1 MNTWLKKM
9 SIKNKLNIV
18 ILGTCSAVLILTVL
32 IVFATQ
38 WFLYKR
44 NAIEELSSLARIVGD
59 NSTAAL
65 MFADYQV
72 LGKSLESLG
81 QRSSLY
87 RSAFYSIDGTEI
99 VELSYSLKPH
109 DPRSLNIPSF
119 PRNYFKTNETMS
131 WVETHQL
138 NILHPIILDGEK
150 IAFLFLQ
157 AGMEELYNLLLEWT
171 GYLAL
176 AALAGITFAFVMA
189 GRLQRI
195 FTVPV
200 ISLTQAVRQISEEK
214 NYSLRVTSDTGD
226 ELGVLAAGFNQM
238 LEKIEKRDAHLEDQ
252 VRDRTLKLQKAM
264 EKAVTLAE
272 EAQAAN
278 RSKSMFLANMSHEIR
293 TPMNGVLGMA
303 ELLME
308 TPLTRNQKKLINTIK
323 VSGDSLLLI
332 INDILDFT
340 KIEAGKLTLES
351 TPCNLE
357 DLVRSTVDIITG
369 QAESK
374 QLKLIVDMGQLAY
387 PFVNADPLR
396 IRQVILNL
404 LSNALKFTNEGTIRV
419 RVETLE
425 EKDAVTTVRF
435 SVKDTGVGME
445 KDVRDRLF
453 KPFTQA
459 DESTTREFGGTGLGL
474 AISKQLVELMGGR
487 ISCESRSGIGSEFMF
502 QLEFEKVLEDNVV
515 PIEFSNDTSSITADP
530 DVYDRLS
537 KTNVLPEKAPLV
549 LVAED
554 NTINQEVSSGILKS
568 LGCRVDLAENGEM
581 ALAAVDAKSYNII
594 FMDCQMPV
602 MDGYDATRRIRAMDS
617 STRSG
622 GELPIIALT
631 AHALAGDRV
640 KCIEAGMDDHLAKPF
655 DKSKMAAIL
664 SRWLPELK
672 DSDMDQPPEGED
684 HTEADPDEEEGGI
697 CMAALDVIRDMQ
709 PPGADDILTKVIKIF
724 LRDSPERTQKISLAM
739 ADEDLESI
747 RDHAHYMKSS
757 SANLGAVYL
766 SSLYKELEENTRET
780 DSLDRLSQIITEIG
794 PALDQ
799 AMSQLKEYMVET

>member
-1 MNTWLKKM
+1 MNIWLKKT
-9 SIKNKLNIV
+9 SIKSKLNIV

-44 NAIEELSSLARIVGD
+44 NAMEELSSLARIVGD

-65 MFADYQV
+65 MFEDRQV
-72 LGKSLESLG
+72 LVKTLESLG

-99 VELSYSLKPH
+99 VALSYTLKPH
-109 DPRSLNIPSF
+109 DPRLLNIPSF
-119 PRNYFKTNETMS
+119 PKNYFKTNETMS

-157 AGMEELYNLLLEWT
+157 AGMEELYRLLVEWV

-176 AALAGITFAFVMA
+176 AAFAGMVFAGVMA

-200 ISLTQAVRQISEEK
+200 IRLTQAVRQISEEK
-214 NYSLRVTSDTGD
+214 DYSLRVARDTED
-226 ELGVLAAGFNQM
+226 ELGELAAGFNRM
-238 LEKIEKRDAHLEDQ
+238 LEKIEERDIHLEDQ
-252 VRDRTLKLQKAM
+252 VRDRTVKLQKAM
-264 EKAVTLAE
+264 ERAVTLADQ
-272 EAQAAN
+272 AQAAN

-293 TPMNGVLGMA
+293 TPMNGVLGMV
-303 ELLME
+303 ELLMD
-308 TPLTRNQKKLINTIK
+308 TPLTRDQKKLINTIK

-340 KIEAGKLTLES
+340 KIEAGKLALES

-357 DLVRSTVDIITG
+357 SLVRETVDIIAG

-374 QLKLIVDMGQLAY
+374 GLTLIVDIGQLGS

-396 IRQVILNL
+396 IRQVVLNL
-404 LSNALKFTNEGTIRV
+404 LSNALKFTNKGTIRV
-419 RVETLE
+419 RVQTLE
-425 EKDAVTTVRF
+425 EKNAFTKVRF
-435 SVKDTGVGME
+435 SVKDTGIGME
-445 KDVRDRLF
+445 KEVCDRLF

-502 QLEFEKVLEDNVV
+502 QLELEKVSQESVAPL
-515 PIEFSNDTSSITADP
+515 EFSSKTYSIMQNPA
-530 DVYDRLS
+530 VYDGRSEIEL
-537 KTNVLPEKAPLV
+537 LPEKAPLV
-549 LVAED
+549 LVVED
-554 NTINQEVSSGILKS
+554 NTINQEVSSGILKN

-581 ALAAVDAKSYNII
+581 AVAAVKNKSYDII

-602 MDGYDATRRIRAMDS
+602 MDGYDTTRRIRAMGS
-617 STRSG
+617 ISRSG
-622 GELPIIALT
+622 GELPVIALT

-640 KCIEAGMDDHLAKPF
+640 KCIKAGMDDHLAKPF
-655 DKSKMAAIL
+655 SKRQMAEIL
-664 SRWLPELK
+664 SRWLPEWQ
-672 DSDMDQPPEGED
+672 DTVIDQPAVEED
-684 HTEADPDEEEGGI
+684 HTDAEPNEETI
-697 CMAALDVIRDMQ
+697 CTAALDVIRGIQ

-724 LRDSPERTQKISLAM
+724 LRDAPERTQKISLAM
-739 ADEDLESI
+739 AAGDLESI

-757 SANLGAVYL
+757 SGNLGAVYL
-766 SSLYKELEENTRET
+766 SSLYKALEENTRKT
-780 DSLDRLSQIITEIG
+780 DNLERLSQIITEIG

-799 AMSQLKEYMVET
+799 AVSQLKEYMVET

>member
-1 MNTWLKKM
+1 MNIRLKKR
-9 SIKNKLNIV
+9 SIKSKLNIV
-18 ILGTCSAVLILTVL
+18 ILGTCSAVLFLTFL
-32 IVFATQ
+32 IVVATQ

-44 NAIEELSSLARIVGD
+44 NAMEELSSLARIVGD
-59 NSTAAL
+59 NSAAAL
-65 MFADYQV
+65 MFEDRQV

-81 QRSSLY
+81 QRSSLN
-87 RSAFYSIDGTEI
+87 RSAFYRIDGTVM
-99 VELSYSLKPH
+99 VELSYTLEPDNS
-109 DPRSLNIPSF
+109 RSLNIPSF
-119 PRNYFKTNETMS
+119 PKNYFKSNETMS
-131 WVETHQL
+131 WVKNHHL
-138 NILHPIILDGEK
+138 NILQPVILDGEK

-157 AGMEELYNLLLEWT
+157 AGMEELYRLLLEWA

-189 GRLQRI
+189 NRLQRI

-200 ISLTQAVRQISEEK
+200 IRLTQAVRQISEEK
-214 NYSLRVTSDTGD
+214 DYTLRVASDTED

-238 LEKIEKRDAHLEDQ
+238 LEKIEKRDAHLEEQ
-252 VRDRTLKLQKAM
+252 VRDRTLKLQKTM
-264 EKAVTLAE
+264 EKAMILAE

-303 ELLME
+303 ELLMD
-308 TPLTRNQKKLINTIK
+308 TPLTRDQKKLINTIK

-340 KIEAGKLTLES
+340 KIEAGKLDLES

-357 DLVRSTVDIITG
+357 NLVRSTVDIIAG

-374 QLKLIVDMGQLAY
+374 QLKLIVDMTQLVY

-404 LSNALKFTNEGTIRV
+404 LSNALKFTEEGTIRV
-419 RVETLE
+419 QLETIE
-425 EKDAVTTVRF
+425 ERDYFTKVRF
-435 SVKDTGVGME
+435 SVKDTGIGME
-445 KDVRDRLF
+445 KNVRDRLF

-474 AISKQLVELMGGR
+474 AICKQLVELMGGR

-502 QLEFEKVLEDNVV
+502 QLEFEKALEDNVSPV
-515 PIEFSNDTSSITADP
+515 EFSSETGSIKADP
-530 DVYDRLS
+530 DVYDRLP
-537 KTNVLPEKAPLV
+537 KAEILPEKAPLV
-549 LVAED
+549 LVVED

-568 LGCRVDLAENGEM
+568 LGCRVDLAENGKM
-581 ALAAVDAKSYNII
+581 ALAAVEDKSYDII

-602 MDGYDATRRIRAMDS
+602 MDGYDATRRIRAMGS
-617 STRSG
+617 RSRNG
-622 GELPIIALT
+622 GKLPIIALT

-655 DKSKMAAIL
+655 DKSKMVVVL
-664 SRWLPELK
+664 NRWLPGWK
-672 DSDMDQPPEGED
+672 DSARNQPPGGEG
-684 HTEADPDEEEGGI
+684 HTDAEPNEGGI
-697 CMAALDVIRDMQ
+697 SMAALDIIRGMQ
-709 PPGADDILTKVIKIF
+709 PPGGDDILTKVINIF
-724 LRDSPERTQKISLAM
+724 LRDAPERTQKISLAM
-739 ADEDLESI
+739 AAGDMESI

-757 SANLGAVYL
+757 SGNIGAVYL
-766 SSLYKELEENTRET
+766 SSLYKKLEENSRKT
-780 DSLDRLSQIITEIG
+780 DSLDRVSQIITEIG

-799 AMSQLKEYMVET
+799 AISQLKEYMVET

>member
-1 MNTWLKKM
+1 MNNWLKKM

-18 ILGTCSAVLILTVL
+18 ILGTCSAVLLLTVL

-44 NAIEELSSLARIVGD
+44 NAMEELSSLARIVGD
-59 NSTAAL
+59 NSAAAL
-65 MFADYQV
+65 MFEDRQV

-87 RSAFYSIDGTEI
+87 GSAFYSIDGTVI
-99 VELSYSLKPH
+99 VAMSYTLEPDDSG
-109 DPRSLNIPSF
+109 SLNIPSF
-119 PRNYFKTNETMS
+119 PEHSFTTNETMG
-131 WVETHQL
+131 WFENHYL
-138 NILHPIILDGEK
+138 NILQPVILDGEK

-157 AGMEELYNLLLEWT
+157 ASMKELYRLLLEWT

-176 AALAGITFAFVMA
+176 ASLAGMFFASVMA
-189 GRLQRI
+189 NRLQRI

-200 ISLTQAVRQISEEK
+200 IRLTQAVRQISEEK
-214 NYSLRVTSDTGD
+214 DYSLRVASDTED

-238 LEKIEKRDAHLEDQ
+238 LEKVEERDDHLEDQ
-252 VRDRTLKLQKAM
+252 VRDRTLKLQRSM
-264 EKAVTLAE
+264 EKAVVLADQ
-272 EAQAAN
+272 AQAAN

-303 ELLME
+303 ELLMD
-308 TPLTRNQKKLINTIK
+308 TPLTRNQKKLLNTIK

-340 KIEAGKLTLES
+340 KIEAGKLALES

-357 DLVRSTVDIITG
+357 SLVRDTVEIIAG
-369 QAESK
+369 HAESK
-374 QLKLIVDMGQLAY
+374 QLKLIVDFAQLAY

-396 IRQVILNL
+396 IRQIILNL
-404 LSNALKFTNEGTIRV
+404 LSNALKFTNEGSIRI
-419 RVETLE
+419 RLETLE
-425 EKDAVTTVRF
+425 EKDSFTKVRF
-435 SVKDTGVGME
+435 SVKDTGIGM
-445 KDVRDRLF
+445 KQNVRDRLF

-487 ISCESRSGIGSEFMF
+487 ISCKSRSGTGSEFMF
-502 QLEFEKVLEDNVV
+502 QLRLEKVSQARVAPV
-515 PIEFSNDTSSITADP
+515 EFSNETNSTMAAP
-530 DVYDRLS
+530 DVYDRRSQAKLI
-537 KTNVLPEKAPLV
+537 PEQSPLA
-549 LVAED
+549 LVVED

-568 LGCRVDLAENGEM
+568 LGCRVDLAGNGET
-581 ALAAVDAKSYNII
+581 AVAAVENKSYDII

-617 STRSG
+617 SSRSG
-622 GELPIIALT
+622 GELPVIALT

-655 DKSKMAAIL
+655 SKFQMVTIL
-664 SRWLPELK
+664 NRWLPEWK
-672 DSDMDQPPEGED
+672 GGAIVQSPGEED
-684 HTEADPDEEEGGI
+684 HTEAEPNEEGI
-697 CMAALDVIRDMQ
+697 CTATLDVIRGMQ

-724 LRDSPERTQKISLAM
+724 LRDAPERTQKISLAM
-739 ADEDLESI
+739 AAGDLESI

-757 SANLGAVYL
+757 SGNLGAVYL
-766 SSLYKELEENTRET
+766 SSLYKKLEENIRQT
-780 DSLDRLSQIITEIG
+780 DSLDRLPQIITEIG

>member
-1 MNTWLKKM
+1 MNIWLKKT
-9 SIKNKLNIV
+9 SIKSKLNIV

-44 NAIEELSSLARIVGD
+44 NAMEELSSLARIVGD

-65 MFADYQV
+65 MFEDRQV
-72 LGKSLESLG
+72 LVKTLESLG

-99 VELSYSLKPH
+99 VALSYTLKPH
-109 DPRSLNIPSF
+109 DPRLLNILSF
-119 PRNYFKTNETMS
+119 PKNYFKTNETMS

-157 AGMEELYNLLLEWT
+157 AGMEELYRLLVEWV

-176 AALAGITFAFVMA
+176 AAFAGMVFAGVMA

-200 ISLTQAVRQISEEK
+200 IRLTQAVRQISEEK
-214 NYSLRVTSDTGD
+214 DYSLRVARDTED
-226 ELGVLAAGFNQM
+226 ELGELAAGFNRM
-238 LEKIEKRDAHLEDQ
+238 LEKIEERDIHLEDQ
-252 VRDRTLKLQKAM
+252 VRDRTVKLQKAM
-264 EKAVTLAE
+264 ERAVTLADQ
-272 EAQAAN
+272 AQAAN

-293 TPMNGVLGMA
+293 TPMNGVLGMV
-303 ELLME
+303 ELLMD
-308 TPLTRNQKKLINTIK
+308 TPLTRDQKKLINTIK

-340 KIEAGKLTLES
+340 KIEAGKLALES

-357 DLVRSTVDIITG
+357 SLVRETVDIIAG

-374 QLKLIVDMGQLAY
+374 GLTLIVDIGQLGS

-396 IRQVILNL
+396 IRQVLLNL
-404 LSNALKFTNEGTIRV
+404 LSNALKFTNKGTIRV
-419 RVETLE
+419 RVQTLE
-425 EKDAVTTVRF
+425 EKNAFTKVRF
-435 SVKDTGVGME
+435 SVKDTGIGME
-445 KDVRDRLF
+445 KEVCDRLF

-502 QLEFEKVLEDNVV
+502 QLELEKVSQESVAPL
-515 PIEFSNDTSSITADP
+515 EFSSKTYSIMQNPA
-530 DVYDRLS
+530 VYDRRSEIEL
-537 KTNVLPEKAPLV
+537 LPEKAPLV
-549 LVAED
+549 LVVED
-554 NTINQEVSSGILKS
+554 NTINQEVSSGILKN

-581 ALAAVDAKSYNII
+581 AVAAVKNKSYDII

-602 MDGYDATRRIRAMDS
+602 MDGYDTTRRIRAMGS
-617 STRSG
+617 ISRSG
-622 GELPIIALT
+622 GELPVIALT

-640 KCIEAGMDDHLAKPF
+640 KCIKAGMDDHLAKPF
-655 DKSKMAAIL
+655 SKFQMAEIL
-664 SRWLPELK
+664 SRWLPEWQ
-672 DSDMDQPPEGED
+672 DTVIDQPAVEED
-684 HTEADPDEEEGGI
+684 HTDAEPNEETI
-697 CMAALDVIRDMQ
+697 CTAALDVIRGIQ

-724 LRDSPERTQKISLAM
+724 LRDAPERTQKISLAM
-739 ADEDLESI
+739 AAGDLESI

-757 SANLGAVYL
+757 SGNLGAVYL
-766 SSLYKELEENTRET
+766 SSLYKALEENTRKT
-780 DSLDRLSQIITEIG
+780 DNLERLSQIITEIG

-799 AMSQLKEYMVET
+799 AVSQLKEYMVET

>member
-1 MNTWLKKM
+1 MNIWLKKT
-9 SIKNKLNIV
+9 SIKSKLNIV

-44 NAIEELSSLARIVGD
+44 NAMEELSSLARIVGD

-65 MFADYQV
+65 MFEDRQV
-72 LGKSLESLG
+72 LVKSLESLG

-99 VELSYSLKPH
+99 VALSYTLKPH
-109 DPRSLNIPSF
+109 DPRLLNIPSF
-119 PRNYFKTNETMS
+119 PKNYFKTNETMS

-157 AGMEELYNLLLEWT
+157 AGMEELYRLLVEWV

-176 AALAGITFAFVMA
+176 AAFAGMVFAGVMA

-200 ISLTQAVRQISEEK
+200 IRLTQAVRQISEEK
-214 NYSLRVTSDTGD
+214 DYSLRVARDTED
-226 ELGVLAAGFNQM
+226 ELGELAAGFNRM
-238 LEKIEKRDAHLEDQ
+238 LEKIEERDIHLEDQ
-252 VRDRTLKLQKAM
+252 VRDRTVKLQKAM
-264 EKAVTLAE
+264 ERAVTLADQ
-272 EAQAAN
+272 AQAAN

-293 TPMNGVLGMA
+293 TPMNGVLGMV
-303 ELLME
+303 ELLMD
-308 TPLTRNQKKLINTIK
+308 TPLTRDQKKLINTIK

-340 KIEAGKLTLES
+340 KIEAGKLALES

-357 DLVRSTVDIITG
+357 SLVRETVDIIAG

-374 QLKLIVDMGQLAY
+374 GLTLIVDIGQLGS

-396 IRQVILNL
+396 IRQVLLNL
-404 LSNALKFTNEGTIRV
+404 LSNALKFTNKGTIRV
-419 RVETLE
+419 RVQTLE
-425 EKDAVTTVRF
+425 EKNAFTKVRF
-435 SVKDTGVGME
+435 SVKDTGIGME
-445 KDVRDRLF
+445 KEVCDRLF

-502 QLEFEKVLEDNVV
+502 QLELEKVSQESVAPL
-515 PIEFSNDTSSITADP
+515 EFSRKTYSIMQNPA
-530 DVYDRLS
+530 VYDGRSEIEL
-537 KTNVLPEKAPLV
+537 LPEKAPLV
-549 LVAED
+549 LVVED
-554 NTINQEVSSGILKS
+554 NTINQEVSSGILKN

-581 ALAAVDAKSYNII
+581 AVAAVKNKSYDII

-602 MDGYDATRRIRAMDS
+602 MDGYDTTRRIRAMGS
-617 STRSG
+617 ISRSG
-622 GELPIIALT
+622 GELPVIALT

-640 KCIEAGMDDHLAKPF
+640 KCIKAGMDDHLAKPF
-655 DKSKMAAIL
+655 SKRQMAEIL
-664 SRWLPELK
+664 SRWLPEWQ
-672 DSDMDQPPEGED
+672 DTVIDQPAVEED
-684 HTEADPDEEEGGI
+684 HTDAEPNEETI
-697 CMAALDVIRDMQ
+697 CTAALDVIRGIQ

-724 LRDSPERTQKISLAM
+724 LRDAPERTQKISLAM
-739 ADEDLESI
+739 AAGDLESI

-757 SANLGAVYL
+757 SGNLGAVYL
-766 SSLYKELEENTRET
+766 SSLYKALEENTRKT
-780 DSLDRLSQIITEIG
+780 DNLERLSQIITEIG

-799 AMSQLKEYMVET
+799 AMSQLKEYMVGT

>member
-1 MNTWLKKM
+1 MNIWLKKT
-9 SIKNKLNIV
+9 SIKSKLNIV

-44 NAIEELSSLARIVGD
+44 NAMEELSSLARIVGD

-65 MFADYQV
+65 MFEDRQV
-72 LGKSLESLG
+72 LVKTLESLG

-87 RSAFYSIDGTEI
+87 RSAFYSIDATEI
-99 VELSYSLKPH
+99 VALSYTLKPH
-109 DPRSLNIPSF
+109 DSRLLNIPSF
-119 PRNYFKTNETMS
+119 PKNYFKTNETMS
-131 WVETHQL
+131 WVETHKL

-157 AGMEELYNLLLEWT
+157 AGMEELYRLLVEWV

-176 AALAGITFAFVMA
+176 AAFAGMVFAGVMA

-200 ISLTQAVRQISEEK
+200 IRLTQAVRQISEEK
-214 NYSLRVTSDTGD
+214 DYSLRVARDTED
-226 ELGVLAAGFNQM
+226 ELGELAAGFNRM
-238 LEKIEKRDAHLEDQ
+238 LEKIEERDIHLEDQ
-252 VRDRTLKLQKAM
+252 VRDRTVKLQKAM
-264 EKAVTLAE
+264 ERAVTLADQ
-272 EAQAAN
+272 AQAAN

-293 TPMNGVLGMA
+293 TPMNGVLGMV
-303 ELLME
+303 ELLMD
-308 TPLTRNQKKLINTIK
+308 TSLTRDQKKLINTIK

-340 KIEAGKLTLES
+340 KIEAGKLALES

-357 DLVRSTVDIITG
+357 SLVRETVDIIAG

-374 QLKLIVDMGQLAY
+374 GLTLIVDIGQLGS

-396 IRQVILNL
+396 IRQVVLNL
-404 LSNALKFTNEGTIRV
+404 LSNALKFTNKGTIRV
-419 RVETLE
+419 RVQTLE
-425 EKDAVTTVRF
+425 EKNAFTKVRF
-435 SVKDTGVGME
+435 SVKDTGIGME
-445 KDVRDRLF
+445 KEVCDRLF

-502 QLEFEKVLEDNVV
+502 QLELEKVLEDSVA
-515 PIEFSNDTSSITADP
+515 PLEFSRKTYSIMQNPA
-530 DVYDRLS
+530 VYDRRSEIEL
-537 KTNVLPEKAPLV
+537 LPEKAPLV
-549 LVAED
+549 LVVED
-554 NTINQEVSSGILKS
+554 NTINQEVSSGILKN

-581 ALAAVDAKSYNII
+581 AVAAVKNKSYDII

-602 MDGYDATRRIRAMDS
+602 MDGYDTTRRIRAMGS
-617 STRSG
+617 ISRSG
-622 GELPIIALT
+622 GELPVIALT

-640 KCIEAGMDDHLAKPF
+640 KCIKAGMDDHLAKPF
-655 DKSKMAAIL
+655 SKRQMAEIL
-664 SRWLPELK
+664 SRWLPEWQ
-672 DSDMDQPPEGED
+672 DTVIDQPAVEED
-684 HTEADPDEEEGGI
+684 HTDAEPNEETI
-697 CMAALDVIRDMQ
+697 CTAALDVIRGIQ

-724 LRDSPERTQKISLAM
+724 LRDAPERTQKISLAM
-739 ADEDLESI
+739 AAGDLESI

-757 SANLGAVYL
+757 SGNLGAVYL
-766 SSLYKELEENTRET
+766 SSLYKALEENTRKT
-780 DSLDRLSQIITEIG
+780 DNLERLSQIITEIG

-799 AMSQLKEYMVET
+799 AVSQLKEYMVET

>member
-1 MNTWLKKM
+1 MNIWLKKT
-9 SIKNKLNIV
+9 SIKSKLNIV

-44 NAIEELSSLARIVGD
+44 NAMEELSSLARIVGD

-65 MFADYQV
+65 MFEDRQV
-72 LGKSLESLG
+72 LVKSLESLG

-99 VELSYSLKPH
+99 VALSYTLKPH
-109 DPRSLNIPSF
+109 DPRLLNIPSF
-119 PRNYFKTNETMS
+119 PKNYFKTNETMS

-157 AGMEELYNLLLEWT
+157 AGMEELYRLLVEWV

-176 AALAGITFAFVMA
+176 AAFAGMVFAGVMA

-200 ISLTQAVRQISEEK
+200 IRLTQAVRQISEEK
-214 NYSLRVTSDTGD
+214 DYSLRVARDTED
-226 ELGVLAAGFNQM
+226 ELGELAAGFNRM
-238 LEKIEKRDAHLEDQ
+238 LEKIEERDIHLEDQ
-252 VRDRTLKLQKAM
+252 VRDRTVKLQKAM
-264 EKAVTLAE
+264 ERAVTLADQ
-272 EAQAAN
+272 AQAAN

-293 TPMNGVLGMA
+293 TPMNGVLGMV
-303 ELLME
+303 ELLMD
-308 TPLTRNQKKLINTIK
+308 TPLTRDQKKLINTIK

-340 KIEAGKLTLES
+340 KIEAGKLALES

-357 DLVRSTVDIITG
+357 SLVRETVDIIAG

-374 QLKLIVDMGQLAY
+374 GLTLIVDIGQLGS

-396 IRQVILNL
+396 IRQVLLNL
-404 LSNALKFTNEGTIRV
+404 LSNALKFTNKGTIRV
-419 RVETLE
+419 RVQTLE
-425 EKDAVTTVRF
+425 EKNAFTKVRF
-435 SVKDTGVGME
+435 SVKDTGIGME
-445 KDVRDRLF
+445 KEVCDRLF

-502 QLEFEKVLEDNVV
+502 QLELEKVSQESVAPL
-515 PIEFSNDTSSITADP
+515 EFSSKTYSIMQNPA
-530 DVYDRLS
+530 VYDRRSEIEL
-537 KTNVLPEKAPLV
+537 LPEKAPLV
-549 LVAED
+549 LVVED
-554 NTINQEVSSGILKS
+554 NTINQEVSSGILKN

-581 ALAAVDAKSYNII
+581 AVAAVKNKSYDII

-602 MDGYDATRRIRAMDS
+602 MDGYDTTRRIRAMGS
-617 STRSG
+617 ISRSG
-622 GELPIIALT
+622 GELPVIALT

-640 KCIEAGMDDHLAKPF
+640 KCIKAGMDDHLAKPF
-655 DKSKMAAIL
+655 SKRQMAEIL
-664 SRWLPELK
+664 SRWLPEWQ
-672 DSDMDQPPEGED
+672 DTVIDQPAVEED
-684 HTEADPDEEEGGI
+684 HTDAEPNEETI
-697 CMAALDVIRDMQ
+697 CTAALDVIRGIQ

-724 LRDSPERTQKISLAM
+724 LRDAPERTQKISLAM
-739 ADEDLESI
+739 AAGDLESI

-757 SANLGAVYL
+757 SGNLGAVYL
-766 SSLYKELEENTRET
+766 SSLYKALEENTRKT
-780 DSLDRLSQIITEIG
+780 DNLERLSQIITEIG

-799 AMSQLKEYMVET
+799 AMSQLKEYMVGT

>member
-1 MNTWLKKM
+1 MNIWLKKT
-9 SIKNKLNIV
+9 SIKSKLNIV

-44 NAIEELSSLARIVGD
+44 NAMEELSSLARIVGD
-59 NSTAAL
+59 NSAAAL
-65 MFADYQV
+65 MFEDRQV
-72 LGKSLESLG
+72 LVKSLESLG

-99 VELSYSLKPH
+99 VELSYTLKPH
-109 DPRSLNIPSF
+109 DPRLLNIPSF
-119 PRNYFKTNETMS
+119 PKNYFKTNETMS

-157 AGMEELYNLLLEWT
+157 AGMEELYRLLVEWV

-176 AALAGITFAFVMA
+176 AAFAGMVFAGVMA

-200 ISLTQAVRQISEEK
+200 IRLTQAVRQISEEK
-214 NYSLRVTSDTGD
+214 DYSLRVARDTED
-226 ELGVLAAGFNQM
+226 ELGELAAGFNRM
-238 LEKIEKRDAHLEDQ
+238 LEKIEERDIHLEDQ
-252 VRDRTLKLQKAM
+252 VRDRTVKLQKAM
-264 EKAVTLAE
+264 ERAVTLADQ
-272 EAQAAN
+272 AQAAN

-293 TPMNGVLGMA
+293 TPMNGVLGMV
-303 ELLME
+303 ELLMD
-308 TPLTRNQKKLINTIK
+308 TPLTRDQKKLINTIK

-357 DLVRSTVDIITG
+357 SLVRETVDIIAG

-374 QLKLIVDMGQLAY
+374 GLKLIVDIGQLAS

-396 IRQVILNL
+396 IRQVLLNL
-404 LSNALKFTNEGTIRV
+404 LSNALKFTNKGTIRV
-419 RVETLE
+419 RVQTLE
-425 EKDAVTTVRF
+425 EKNAFTKVGF
-435 SVKDTGVGME
+435 AVKDTGIGME
-445 KDVRDRLF
+445 KDVCDRLF

-502 QLEFEKVLEDNVV
+502 QLELEKVSQESVAPV
-515 PIEFSNDTSSITADP
+515 KFSSETDSIMPNPA
-530 DVYDRLS
+530 VYDRRS
-537 KTNVLPEKAPLV
+537 EIEVLAEKAPLV
-549 LVAED
+549 LVVED
-554 NTINQEVSSGILKS
+554 NTINQEVSSGILKN

-581 ALAAVDAKSYNII
+581 AVAAVKNKSYDII

-602 MDGYDATRRIRAMDS
+602 MDGYDTTRRIRAMGS
-617 STRSG
+617 ISRSG
-622 GELPIIALT
+622 GELPVVALT

-640 KCIEAGMDDHLAKPF
+640 KCIKAGMDDHLAKPF
-655 DKSKMAAIL
+655 SKFQMATVL
-664 SRWLPELK
+664 SRWLPEWQ
-672 DSDMDQPPEGED
+672 DSVIDQPAVQED
-684 HTEADPDEEEGGI
+684 HTDAEPNEDGI
-697 CMAALDVIRDMQ
+697 CTAALDLIRGMQ

-724 LRDSPERTQKISLAM
+724 LRDAAERTQKISLAM
-739 ADEDLESI
+739 ADGDMKSI

-757 SANLGAVYL
+757 SGNLGAVHL
-766 SSLYKELEENTRET
+766 SSLYKKLEENTRKTYNLE
-780 DSLDRLSQIITEIG
+780 RLSQIITEIG

-799 AMSQLKEYMVET
+799 AVSQLKEYMVET

>member
-18 ILGTCSAVLILTVL
+18 ILGTCSAVLFLTVL

-59 NSTAAL
+59 NSAAAL
-65 MFADYQV
+65 MFEDRQV

-87 RSAFYSIDGTEI
+87 RSVFYGIDGMVI
-99 VELSYSLKPH
+99 VELSYTFEP
-109 DPRSLNIPSF
+109 DAYRSLNIPPF
-119 PRNYFKTNETMS
+119 PKNYFNTNETIS
-131 WVETHQL
+131 WVETHHL
-138 NILHPIILDGEK
+138 NILQPVIVDGEK

-157 AGMEELYNLLLEWT
+157 AGMEELYRLLLEWT

-189 GRLQRI
+189 SRLQRI
-195 FTVPV
+195 FTLPV
-200 ISLTQAVRQISEEK
+200 IRLTQAVRQISEEK
-214 NYSLRVTSDTGD
+214 DYTLRVSLDTED

-238 LEKIEKRDAHLEDQ
+238 LEKIEERDAHLEEQ

-264 EKAVTLAE
+264 EKAVILAE

-303 ELLME
+303 ELLMD
-308 TPLTRNQKKLINTIK
+308 TPLTRDQKKLINTIK

-340 KIEAGKLTLES
+340 KIEAGKLALES

-357 DLVRSTVDIITG
+357 SLVKSTVDIIAG

-374 QLKLIVDMGQLAY
+374 QLKLIVDMGQLSY

-396 IRQVILNL
+396 IHQVILNL
-404 LSNALKFTNEGTIRV
+404 LSNALKFTNEGIIQV
-419 RVETLE
+419 RLETLE
-425 EKDAVTTVRF
+425 EKDAATKVRF
-435 SVKDTGVGME
+435 SVKDTGIGME
-445 KDVRDRLF
+445 KDVCDRLF

-474 AISKQLVELMGGR
+474 AICKQLVELMGGR

-502 QLEFEKVLEDNVV
+502 QLEFKKVLKDNVTPV
-515 PIEFSNDTSSITADP
+515 EFSSEAALIKADP
-530 DVYDRLS
+530 DIYDRRF
-537 KTNVLPEKAPLV
+537 KAEVFPEKAPLV
-549 LVAED
+549 LVVED

-568 LGCRVDLAENGEM
+568 LDCRVDLAENGKM
-581 ALAAVDAKSYNII
+581 ALTAVADKSYDII
-594 FMDCQMPV
+594 FMDCQMPI
-602 MDGYDATRRIRAMDS
+602 MDGYDATRRIRAMGS
-617 STRSG
+617 RSRSG

-640 KCIEAGMDDHLAKPF
+640 KCIKAGMDDHLAKPF
-655 DKSKMAAIL
+655 DKSKMVAIL
-664 SRWLPELK
+664 SRWLPGWK
-672 DSDMDQPPEGED
+672 DGAMDKPPQGED
-684 HTEADPDEEEGGI
+684 EAEPNEGVI
-697 CMAALDVIRDMQ
+697 CMATLDVIRDMQ
-709 PPGADDILTKVIKIF
+709 PPGGDDILTKIIKIF
-724 LRDSPERTQKISLAM
+724 LRDAPERTQKISLAM
-739 ADEDLESI
+739 AAGDTESI
-747 RDHAHYMKSS
+747 REHAHYMKSS
-757 SANLGAVYL
+757 SGNLGAVYL
-766 SSLYKELEENTRET
+766 SSLYKELEENIRKT
-780 DSLDRLSQIITEIG
+780 DSLERLSQIITEIT

-799 AMSQLKEYMVET
+799 AMSQLKEYMVEA

>member
-1 MNTWLKKM
+1 MNIWLKKT
-9 SIKNKLNIV
+9 SIKSKLNIV

-44 NAIEELSSLARIVGD
+44 NAMEELSSLARIVGD

-65 MFADYQV
+65 MFEDRQV
-72 LGKSLESLG
+72 LVKTLESLG

-99 VELSYSLKPH
+99 VALSYTLKPH
-109 DPRSLNIPSF
+109 DPRLLNIPSF
-119 PRNYFKTNETMS
+119 PKNYFKTNETMS

-157 AGMEELYNLLLEWT
+157 AGMEELYRLLVEWV

-176 AALAGITFAFVMA
+176 AAFAGMVFAGVMA

-200 ISLTQAVRQISEEK
+200 IRLTQAVRQISEEK
-214 NYSLRVTSDTGD
+214 DYSLRVARDTED
-226 ELGVLAAGFNQM
+226 ELGELAAGFNRM
-238 LEKIEKRDAHLEDQ
+238 LEKIEERDIHLEDQ
-252 VRDRTLKLQKAM
+252 VRDRTVKLQKAM
-264 EKAVTLAE
+264 ERAVTLADQ
-272 EAQAAN
+272 AQAAN

-293 TPMNGVLGMA
+293 TPMNGVLGMV
-303 ELLME
+303 ELLMD
-308 TPLTRNQKKLINTIK
+308 TPLTRDQKKLINTIK

-340 KIEAGKLTLES
+340 KIEAGKLALES

-357 DLVRSTVDIITG
+357 SLVRETVDIIAG

-374 QLKLIVDMGQLAY
+374 GLTLIVDIGQLGS

-396 IRQVILNL
+396 IRQVVLNL
-404 LSNALKFTNEGTIRV
+404 LSNALKFTNKGTIRV
-419 RVETLE
+419 RVQTLE
-425 EKDAVTTVRF
+425 EKNAFTKVRF
-435 SVKDTGVGME
+435 SVKDTGIGME
-445 KDVRDRLF
+445 KEVCDRLF

-502 QLEFEKVLEDNVV
+502 QLELEKVSQESVAPL
-515 PIEFSNDTSSITADP
+515 EFSSKTYSIMQNPA
-530 DVYDRLS
+530 VYDRRSEIEL
-537 KTNVLPEKAPLV
+537 LPEKAPLV
-549 LVAED
+549 LVVED
-554 NTINQEVSSGILKS
+554 NTINQEVSSGILKN

-581 ALAAVDAKSYNII
+581 AVAAVKNKSYDII

-602 MDGYDATRRIRAMDS
+602 MDGYDTTRRIRAMGS
-617 STRSG
+617 ISRSG
-622 GELPIIALT
+622 GELPVIALT

-640 KCIEAGMDDHLAKPF
+640 KCIKAGMDDHLAKPF
-655 DKSKMAAIL
+655 SKFQMAEIL
-664 SRWLPELK
+664 SRWLPEWQ
-672 DSDMDQPPEGED
+672 DTVIDQPAVEED
-684 HTEADPDEEEGGI
+684 HTDAEPNEETI
-697 CMAALDVIRDMQ
+697 CTAALDVIRGIQ

-724 LRDSPERTQKISLAM
+724 LRDAPERTQKISLAM
-739 ADEDLESI
+739 AAGDLESI

-757 SANLGAVYL
+757 SGNLGAVYL
-766 SSLYKELEENTRET
+766 SSLYKALEENTRKT
-780 DSLDRLSQIITEIG
+780 DNLERLSQIITEIG

-799 AMSQLKEYMVET
+799 AVSQLKEYMVET

>member
-1 MNTWLKKM
+1 MNIWLKKT
-9 SIKNKLNIV
+9 SIKSKLNIV

-44 NAIEELSSLARIVGD
+44 NAMEELSSLARIVGD

-65 MFADYQV
+65 MFEDRQV
-72 LGKSLESLG
+72 LVKTLESLG

-99 VELSYSLKPH
+99 VKLSYTLKPH
-109 DPRSLNIPSF
+109 DPRLLNIPSF
-119 PRNYFKTNETMS
+119 PKNYFKTNETMS

-157 AGMEELYNLLLEWT
+157 AGMEELYRLLVEWV

-176 AALAGITFAFVMA
+176 AAFAGMVFAGVMA

-200 ISLTQAVRQISEEK
+200 IRLTQAVRQISEEK
-214 NYSLRVTSDTGD
+214 DYSLRVARDTED
-226 ELGVLAAGFNQM
+226 ELGELAAGFNRM
-238 LEKIEKRDAHLEDQ
+238 LEKIEERDIHLEDQ
-252 VRDRTLKLQKAM
+252 VRDRTVKLQKAM
-264 EKAVTLAE
+264 ERAVTLADQ
-272 EAQAAN
+272 AQAAN

-293 TPMNGVLGMA
+293 TPMNGVLGMV
-303 ELLME
+303 ELLMD
-308 TPLTRNQKKLINTIK
+308 TPLTRDQKKLINTIK

-340 KIEAGKLTLES
+340 KIEAGKLALES

-357 DLVRSTVDIITG
+357 SLVRETVDIIAG

-374 QLKLIVDMGQLAY
+374 GLTLIVDIGQLGS

-396 IRQVILNL
+396 IRQVLLNL
-404 LSNALKFTNEGTIRV
+404 LSNALKFTNKGTIRV
-419 RVETLE
+419 RVQTLE
-425 EKDAVTTVRF
+425 EKNAFTKVRF
-435 SVKDTGVGME
+435 SVKDTGIGME
-445 KDVRDRLF
+445 KDVCDRLF

-502 QLEFEKVLEDNVV
+502 QLELEKVSQESVAPL
-515 PIEFSNDTSSITADP
+515 EFSSKTYSIMQNPA
-530 DVYDRLS
+530 VYDRRSEIEL
-537 KTNVLPEKAPLV
+537 LPEKTPLV
-549 LVAED
+549 LVVED
-554 NTINQEVSSGILKS
+554 NTINQEVSSGILKN

-581 ALAAVDAKSYNII
+581 AVAAVKNKSYDII

-602 MDGYDATRRIRAMDS
+602 MDGYDTTRRIRAMGS
-617 STRSG
+617 ISRSG
-622 GELPIIALT
+622 GELPVIALT

-640 KCIEAGMDDHLAKPF
+640 KCIKAGMDDHLAKPF
-655 DKSKMAAIL
+655 SKFQMAEIL
-664 SRWLPELK
+664 SRWLPEWQ
-672 DSDMDQPPEGED
+672 DSVIDQPPGEED
-684 HTEADPDEEEGGI
+684 HTDAEPNEETI
-697 CMAALDVIRDMQ
+697 CTAALDVIRGIQ

-724 LRDSPERTQKISLAM
+724 LRDAPERTQKISLAM
-739 ADEDLESI
+739 AAGDLESI

-757 SANLGAVYL
+757 SGNLGAVYL
-766 SSLYKELEENTRET
+766 SSLYKALEENTRKT
-780 DSLDRLSQIITEIG
+780 DNLERLSQIITEIG

-799 AMSQLKEYMVET
+799 AMSQLKEYMVGT

>member
-1 MNTWLKKM
+1 MNIWLKKT
-9 SIKNKLNIV
+9 SIKSKLNIV

-44 NAIEELSSLARIVGD
+44 NAMEELSSLARIVGD

-65 MFADYQV
+65 MFEDRQV
-72 LGKSLESLG
+72 LVKTLESLG

-99 VELSYSLKPH
+99 VALSYTLKPH
-109 DPRSLNIPSF
+109 DPRLLNIPSF
-119 PRNYFKTNETMS
+119 PKNYFKTNETMS

-157 AGMEELYNLLLEWT
+157 AGMEELYRLLVEWV

-176 AALAGITFAFVMA
+176 AAFAGMVFAGVMA

-200 ISLTQAVRQISEEK
+200 IRLTQAVRQISEEK
-214 NYSLRVTSDTGD
+214 DYSLRVARDTED
-226 ELGVLAAGFNQM
+226 ELGELAAGFNRM
-238 LEKIEKRDAHLEDQ
+238 LEKIEERDIHLEDQ
-252 VRDRTLKLQKAM
+252 VRDRTVKLQKAM
-264 EKAVTLAE
+264 ERAVTLADQ
-272 EAQAAN
+272 AQAAN

-293 TPMNGVLGMA
+293 TPMNGVLGMV
-303 ELLME
+303 ELLMD
-308 TPLTRNQKKLINTIK
+308 TPLTRDQKKLINTIK

-340 KIEAGKLTLES
+340 KIEAGKLALES

-357 DLVRSTVDIITG
+357 SLVRETVDIIAG

-374 QLKLIVDMGQLAY
+374 GLTLIVDIGQLGS

-396 IRQVILNL
+396 IRQVLLNL
-404 LSNALKFTNEGTIRV
+404 LSNALKFTNKGTIRV
-419 RVETLE
+419 RVQTLE
-425 EKDAVTTVRF
+425 EKNAFTKVRF
-435 SVKDTGVGME
+435 SVKDTGIGME
-445 KDVRDRLF
+445 KEVCDRLF

-502 QLEFEKVLEDNVV
+502 QLELEKVSQESVAPL
-515 PIEFSNDTSSITADP
+515 EFSSKTYSIMQNPA
-530 DVYDRLS
+530 VYDRRSEIEL
-537 KTNVLPEKAPLV
+537 LPEKTPLV
-549 LVAED
+549 LVVED
-554 NTINQEVSSGILKS
+554 NTINQEVSSGILKN

-581 ALAAVDAKSYNII
+581 AVAAVKNKSYDII

-602 MDGYDATRRIRAMDS
+602 MDGYDTTRRIRAMGS
-617 STRSG
+617 ISRSG
-622 GELPIIALT
+622 GELPVIALT

-640 KCIEAGMDDHLAKPF
+640 KCIKAGMDDHLAKPF
-655 DKSKMAAIL
+655 SKFQMAEIL
-664 SRWLPELK
+664 SRWLPEWQ
-672 DSDMDQPPEGED
+672 DTVIDQPAVEED
-684 HTEADPDEEEGGI
+684 HTDAEPNEETI
-697 CMAALDVIRDMQ
+697 CTAALDVIRGIQ

-724 LRDSPERTQKISLAM
+724 LRDAPERTQKISLAM
-739 ADEDLESI
+739 AAGDLESI

-757 SANLGAVYL
+757 SGNLGAVYL
-766 SSLYKELEENTRET
+766 SSLYKALEENTRKT
-780 DSLDRLSQIITEIG
+780 DNLERLSQIITEIG

-799 AMSQLKEYMVET
+799 AVSQLKEYMVET

>member
-1 MNTWLKKM
+1 MNIWLKKT
-9 SIKNKLNIV
+9 SIKSKLNIV
-18 ILGTCSAVLILTVL
+18 ILGACSAVLFLTVL

-44 NAIEELSSLARIVGD
+44 NAMEELSSLAHIVGD
-59 NSTAAL
+59 NSAAAL
-65 MFADYQV
+65 MFEDRQV

-87 RSAFYSIDGTEI
+87 QSAFYRIDGTMI
-99 VELSYSLKPH
+99 VELSYTLKPH

-119 PRNYFKTNETMS
+119 PKNHFKTNETMS

-157 AGMEELYNLLLEWT
+157 AGMEELYRLLVEWV

-176 AALAGITFAFVMA
+176 AAFAGMVFAGVMA

-200 ISLTQAVRQISEEK
+200 IRLTQAVRQISEEK
-214 NYSLRVTSDTGD
+214 DYSLRVARDTED
-226 ELGVLAAGFNQM
+226 ELGELAAGFNRM
-238 LEKIEKRDAHLEDQ
+238 LEKIEERDIHLEDQ
-252 VRDRTLKLQKAM
+252 VRDRTVKLQKAM
-264 EKAVTLAE
+264 ERAVTLAHQ
-272 EAQAAN
+272 AQAAN

-293 TPMNGVLGMA
+293 TPMNGVLGMV
-303 ELLME
+303 ELLMD
-308 TPLTRNQKKLINTIK
+308 TPLTRDQKKLINTIK

-351 TPCNLE
+351 RPCNLE
-357 DLVRSTVDIITG
+357 SLVRETVDIIAG

-374 QLKLIVDMGQLAY
+374 GLTLIVDIGQLGS

-396 IRQVILNL
+396 IRQVLLNL
-404 LSNALKFTNEGTIRV
+404 FSNALKFTSKGTIRV
-419 RVETLE
+419 RVQTLE
-425 EKDAVTTVRF
+425 EKNAFTKVGF
-435 SVKDTGVGME
+435 AVKDTGIGME
-445 KDVRDRLF
+445 KDVCDRLF

-502 QLEFEKVLEDNVV
+502 QLELEKVSQESVAPV
-515 PIEFSNDTSSITADP
+515 KFSSETDSIMP
-530 DVYDRLS
+530 NPVVYDRRS
-537 KTNVLPEKAPLV
+537 EIEVLPEKAPLV
-549 LVAED
+549 LVVED
-554 NTINQEVSSGILKS
+554 NTINQEVSSGILKN
-568 LGCRVDLAENGEM
+568 LGCRVDLAPNGEK
-581 ALAAVDAKSYNII
+581 ALAAVKDKSYDII

-602 MDGYDATRRIRAMDS
+602 MDGYDTTRRIRAMGS
-617 STRSG
+617 ISRSG
-622 GELPIIALT
+622 GELPVIALT

-640 KCIEAGMDDHLAKPF
+640 KCIKAGMDDHLAKPF
-655 DKSKMAAIL
+655 SKFQMATVL
-664 SRWLPELK
+664 SRWLPEWQ
-672 DSDMDQPPEGED
+672 DSVIDQPAVEED
-684 HTEADPDEEEGGI
+684 HTDAEPNEDGI
-697 CMAALDVIRDMQ
+697 CTAALDVIRGMQ
-709 PPGADDILTKVIKIF
+709 PPGADDILTKIIKIF
-724 LRDSPERTQKISLAM
+724 LRDAAERTQKISLAM
-739 ADEDLESI
+739 VDGDMKSI

-757 SANLGAVYL
+757 SGNLGAVHL
-766 SSLYKELEENTRET
+766 SSLYKKLEENTRKT
-780 DSLDRLSQIITEIG
+780 DNLERLSQIITEIG
-794 PALDQ
+794 SALDQ
-799 AMSQLKEYMVET
+799 AVSQLKEYMVET

>member
-1 MNTWLKKM
+1 MNIWLKKT
-9 SIKNKLNIV
+9 SIKSKLNIV

-44 NAIEELSSLARIVGD
+44 NAMEELSSLARIVGD

-65 MFADYQV
+65 MFEDRQV
-72 LGKSLESLG
+72 LVKSLESLG

-99 VELSYSLKPH
+99 VALSYTLKPH
-109 DPRSLNIPSF
+109 DPRLLNIPSF
-119 PRNYFKTNETMS
+119 PKNYFKTNETMS

-157 AGMEELYNLLLEWT
+157 AGMEELYRLLVEWV

-176 AALAGITFAFVMA
+176 AAFAGMVFAGVMA

-200 ISLTQAVRQISEEK
+200 IRLTQAVRQISEEK
-214 NYSLRVTSDTGD
+214 DYSLRVARDTED
-226 ELGVLAAGFNQM
+226 ELGELAAGFNRM
-238 LEKIEKRDAHLEDQ
+238 LEKIEERDIHLEDQ
-252 VRDRTLKLQKAM
+252 VRDRTVKLQKAM
-264 EKAVTLAE
+264 ERAVTLADQ
-272 EAQAAN
+272 AQAAN

-293 TPMNGVLGMA
+293 TPMNGVLGMV
-303 ELLME
+303 ELLMD
-308 TPLTRNQKKLINTIK
+308 TPLTRDQKKLINTIK

-340 KIEAGKLTLES
+340 KIEAGKLALES

-357 DLVRSTVDIITG
+357 SLVRETVDIISG

-374 QLKLIVDMGQLAY
+374 GLTLIVDIGQLGS

-396 IRQVILNL
+396 IRQVVLNL
-404 LSNALKFTNEGTIRV
+404 LSNALKFTNKGTIRV
-419 RVETLE
+419 RVQTLE
-425 EKDAVTTVRF
+425 EKNAFTKVRF
-435 SVKDTGVGME
+435 SVKDTGIGME
-445 KDVRDRLF
+445 KDVCDRLF

-502 QLEFEKVLEDNVV
+502 QLELEKVSQDSVAPL
-515 PIEFSNDTSSITADP
+515 EFSSKTYSIMQNPA
-530 DVYDRLS
+530 VYDRRS
-537 KTNVLPEKAPLV
+537 EVEVLPEKAPLV
-549 LVAED
+549 LVVED
-554 NTINQEVSSGILKS
+554 NTINQEVSSGILKN

-581 ALAAVDAKSYNII
+581 AVAAVKNKSYDII

-602 MDGYDATRRIRAMDS
+602 MDGYDTTRRIRAMGS
-617 STRSG
+617 ISRSG
-622 GELPIIALT
+622 GELPVIALT

-640 KCIEAGMDDHLAKPF
+640 KCIKAGMDDHLAKPF
-655 DKSKMAAIL
+655 SKFQMAEIL
-664 SRWLPELK
+664 SRWLPEWQ
-672 DSDMDQPPEGED
+672 DTVIDQPAVEED
-684 HTEADPDEEEGGI
+684 HTDAEPNEETI
-697 CMAALDVIRDMQ
+697 CTAALDVIRGIQ

-724 LRDSPERTQKISLAM
+724 LRDAPERTQKISLAL
-739 ADEDLESI
+739 AAGDLESI

-757 SANLGAVYL
+757 SGNLGAVYL
-766 SSLYKELEENTRET
+766 SSLYKALEENTRKT
-780 DSLDRLSQIITEIG
+780 DNLERLSQIITEIG

-799 AMSQLKEYMVET
+799 AVSQLKEYMVET

>member
-1 MNTWLKKM
+1 MNSWFKKM

-18 ILGTCSAVLILTVL
+18 ILGACSAVLLLTVL

-44 NAIEELSSLARIVGD
+44 NAMEELSSLARIVGD
-59 NSTAAL
+59 NSAAAL
-65 MFADYQV
+65 MFEDRQV
-72 LGKSLESLG
+72 LSKSLESLG

-87 RSAFYSIDGTEI
+87 RSAFYGIDGMVI
-99 VELSYSLKPH
+99 AELSYTLEPDTS
-109 DPRSLNIPSF
+109 RSLNIPPF
-119 PRNYFKTNETMS
+119 PKNYFKTNETMS
-131 WVETHQL
+131 WVEKHHL
-138 NILHPIILDGEK
+138 NILQPVIVDGEK

-157 AGMEELYNLLLEWT
+157 AGVEELYRLLLEWT

-176 AALAGITFAFVMA
+176 AALAGMFLASIMA
-189 GRLQRI
+189 SSLQRI

-200 ISLTQAVRQISEEK
+200 IRLTQAIRQISEEK
-214 NYSLRVTSDTGD
+214 DYTLRVASDTGD

-238 LEKIEKRDAHLEDQ
+238 LEKIEERDAHLEEQ

-264 EKAVTLAE
+264 EKAVILADQ
-272 EAQAAN
+272 AQAAN

-303 ELLME
+303 ELLMD

-340 KIEAGKLTLES
+340 KIEAGKLALES

-357 DLVRSTVDIITG
+357 KLVKDTVDLVAG

-387 PFVNADPLR
+387 PFVKADPLR
-396 IRQVILNL
+396 IRQIILNL
-404 LSNALKFTNEGTIRV
+404 LSNALKFTNEGTIRI
-419 RVETLE
+419 RLKTLE
-425 EKDAVTTVRF
+425 EKGPFTKVRF
-435 SVKDTGVGME
+435 LVKDSGIGME
-445 KDVRDRLF
+445 KDVCARLF

-474 AISKQLVELMGGR
+474 AISKQLVELMGGQ

-502 QLEFEKVLEDNVV
+502 QLKFEKVLEDNVTPV
-515 PIEFSNDTSSITADP
+515 KFSSETSSIMADP

-537 KTNVLPEKAPLV
+537 EAEVLPEKAPLV
-549 LVAED
+549 LVVED
-554 NTINQEVSSGILKS
+554 NTINQEVSSGILKN
-568 LGCRVDLAENGEM
+568 LGCRVDLAENGEI
-581 ALAAVDAKSYNII
+581 ALAAVEDKSYDII

-602 MDGYDATRRIRAMDS
+602 MDGYDATRRIRAMGNS
-617 STRSG
+617 SRND

-655 DKSKMAAIL
+655 GKSQMAEIL
-664 SRWLPELK
+664 RRWLPEWK
-672 DSDMDQPPEGED
+672 DNTIDQPPREDD
-684 HTEADPDEEEGGI
+684 HTDAEPNEGVI
-697 CMAALDVIRDMQ
+697 CMASLDVIRGMQ
-709 PPGADDILTKVIKIF
+709 PPGADDILTKIIKIF
-724 LRDSPERTQKISLAM
+724 LRDAPERTQKISLAM
-739 ADEDLESI
+739 AAGDIESI

-757 SANLGAVYL
+757 SGNLGAVYL
-766 SSLYKELEENTRET
+766 SSLYRKLEENSRKT
-780 DSLDRLSQIITEIG
+780 DSLDRLSHIITEIG

-799 AMSQLKEYMVET
+799 AMNQLKEYMVEI

>member
-1 MNTWLKKM
+1 MNIWLKKM
-9 SIKNKLNIV
+9 SIKSKLNIV
-18 ILGTCSAVLILTVL
+18 ILGTCSAVLFLTFL

-44 NAIEELSSLARIVGD
+44 NAMEELSSLARIVGD
-59 NSTAAL
+59 NSAAAL
-65 MFADYQV
+65 MFEDRQI
-72 LGKSLESLG
+72 LGKNLESLG

-87 RSAFYSIDGTEI
+87 RSIFYRIDGTVI
-99 VELSYSLKPH
+99 MELSYSLEP
-109 DPRSLNIPSF
+109 DDSRPLNIPSF
-119 PRNYFKTNETMS
+119 PKNYFKTNEKMS
-131 WVETHQL
+131 WIEKHHL
-138 NILHPIILDGEK
+138 NILQPVILDGEK

-157 AGMEELYNLLLEWT
+157 AGMEELYRFLLEWA

-176 AALAGITFAFVMA
+176 AALAGMFFASVMA
-189 GRLQRI
+189 RRLQGI

-200 ISLTQAVRQISEEK
+200 IRLTQAVRQISEEK
-214 NYSLRVTSDTGD
+214 NYSLRVARDTGD

-238 LEKIEKRDAHLEDQ
+238 LEKIEERDAHLEDQ
-252 VRDRTLKLQKAM
+252 VRDRTLKFQGAM

-272 EAQAAN
+272 QAQAAN

-303 ELLME
+303 ELLMD
-308 TPLTRNQKKLINTIK
+308 TPLTRDQKKLINTIK
-323 VSGDSLLLI
+323 MSGDSLLLI

-340 KIEAGKLTLES
+340 KIEAGKLALES

-357 DLVRSTVDIITG
+357 NLVRRTVDIIAG
-369 QAESK
+369 QAENK
-374 QLKLIVDMGQLAY
+374 QLKLIVDMAQLTY

-404 LSNALKFTNEGTIRV
+404 LSNALKFTEEGTIRV
-419 RVETLE
+419 QLETIE
-425 EKDAVTTVRF
+425 ERDYFTKVRF
-435 SVKDTGVGME
+435 SVEDTGIGME
-445 KDVRDRLF
+445 KNVRNRLF

-487 ISCESRSGIGSEFMF
+487 ISCNSRPGAGSEFMF
-502 QLEFEKVLEDNVV
+502 QLEFEKVMEDTMPTVQLLS
-515 PIEFSNDTSSITADP
+515 ETTSITADP
-530 DVYDRLS
+530 DVCDQRS
-537 KTNVLPEKAPLV
+537 ETEISPEKSPLV
-549 LVAED
+549 LVVED
-554 NTINQEVSSGILKS
+554 NTINQEVSSGILKN

-581 ALAAVDAKSYNII
+581 AVAAVKDKSYDII

-602 MDGYDATRRIRAMDS
+602 MDGYDATRKIRAMGS
-617 STRSG
+617 SSRSG

-655 DKSKMAAIL
+655 DKPQMAAVL
-664 SRWLPELK
+664 SRWLPEWK
-672 DSDMDQPPEGED
+672 GSVMDQSPAEDDHTQAEPNEGE
-684 HTEADPDEEEGGI
+684 I
-697 CMAALDVIRDMQ
+697 CVAALDVIRGMQ

-724 LRDSPERTQKISLAM
+724 LRDAPERTQKISLAM
-739 ADEDLESI
+739 AAGDMESI

-766 SSLYKELEENTRET
+766 SSLYKKLEENSRKT

-799 AMSQLKEYMVET
+799 AMNQLKEYMVET

>member
-1 MNTWLKKM
+1 MNIWLKKT
-9 SIKNKLNIV
+9 SIKSKLNIV

-44 NAIEELSSLARIVGD
+44 NAMEELSSLARIVGD

-65 MFADYQV
+65 MFEDRQV
-72 LGKSLESLG
+72 LVKTLESLG

-99 VELSYSLKPH
+99 VKLSYTLKPH
-109 DPRSLNIPSF
+109 DPRLLNIPLF
-119 PRNYFKTNETMS
+119 PKNYFKTNETMS

-157 AGMEELYNLLLEWT
+157 AGMEELYRLLVEWV

-176 AALAGITFAFVMA
+176 AAFAGMVFAGVMA

-200 ISLTQAVRQISEEK
+200 IRLTQAVRQISEEK
-214 NYSLRVTSDTGD
+214 DYSLRVARDTED
-226 ELGVLAAGFNQM
+226 ELGELAAGFNRM
-238 LEKIEKRDAHLEDQ
+238 LEKIEERDIHLEDQ
-252 VRDRTLKLQKAM
+252 VRDRTVKLQKAM
-264 EKAVTLAE
+264 ERAVTLADQ
-272 EAQAAN
+272 AQAAN

-293 TPMNGVLGMA
+293 TPMNGVLGMV
-303 ELLME
+303 ELLMD
-308 TPLTRNQKKLINTIK
+308 TPLTRDQKKLINTIK

-340 KIEAGKLTLES
+340 KIEAGKLALES

-357 DLVRSTVDIITG
+357 SLVRETVDIIAG

-374 QLKLIVDMGQLAY
+374 GLTLIVDIGQLGS

-396 IRQVILNL
+396 IRQVVLNL
-404 LSNALKFTNEGTIRV
+404 LSNALKFTNKGTIRV
-419 RVETLE
+419 RVQTLE
-425 EKDAVTTVRF
+425 EKNAFTKVGF
-435 SVKDTGVGME
+435 AVKDTGIGME
-445 KDVRDRLF
+445 KEVCDRLF

-502 QLEFEKVLEDNVV
+502 QLELEKVLEDSVA
-515 PIEFSNDTSSITADP
+515 PLEFSRKTYSIMQNPA
-530 DVYDRLS
+530 VYDRRSEIEL
-537 KTNVLPEKAPLV
+537 LPEKAPLV
-549 LVAED
+549 LVVED
-554 NTINQEVSSGILKS
+554 NTINQEVSSGILKN

-581 ALAAVDAKSYNII
+581 AVAAVKNKSYDII

-602 MDGYDATRRIRAMDS
+602 MDGYDTTRRIRAMGS
-617 STRSG
+617 ISRSG
-622 GELPIIALT
+622 GELPVIALT

-640 KCIEAGMDDHLAKPF
+640 KCIKAGMDDHLAKPF
-655 DKSKMAAIL
+655 SKRQMAEIL
-664 SRWLPELK
+664 SRWLPEWQ
-672 DSDMDQPPEGED
+672 DTVIDQPAVEED
-684 HTEADPDEEEGGI
+684 HTDAEPNEETI
-697 CMAALDVIRDMQ
+697 CTAALDVIRGIQ
-709 PPGADDILTKVIKIF
+709 PPGEDDILTKVIKIF
-724 LRDSPERTQKISLAM
+724 LRDAPERTQKISLAM
-739 ADEDLESI
+739 AAGDLESI

-757 SANLGAVYL
+757 SGNLGAVYL
-766 SSLYKELEENTRET
+766 SSLYKALEEKTRET

-799 AMSQLKEYMVET
+799 AMSQLKEYMVGT

>member
-1 MNTWLKKM
+1 MNIWLKKT
-9 SIKNKLNIV
+9 SIKSKLNIV

-44 NAIEELSSLARIVGD
+44 NAMEELSSLARIVGD

-65 MFADYQV
+65 MFEDRQV
-72 LGKSLESLG
+72 LVKTLESLG

-99 VELSYSLKPH
+99 VKLSYTLKPH
-109 DPRSLNIPSF
+109 DPRLLNIPLF
-119 PRNYFKTNETMS
+119 PKNYFKTNETMS

-157 AGMEELYNLLLEWT
+157 AGMEDLYRLLVEWV

-176 AALAGITFAFVMA
+176 AAFAGMVFAGVMA

-200 ISLTQAVRQISEEK
+200 IRLTQAVRQISEEK
-214 NYSLRVTSDTGD
+214 DYSLRVARDTED
-226 ELGVLAAGFNQM
+226 ELGELAAGFNRM
-238 LEKIEKRDAHLEDQ
+238 LEKIEERDIHLEDQ
-252 VRDRTLKLQKAM
+252 VRDRTVKLQKAM
-264 EKAVTLAE
+264 ERAVTLADQ
-272 EAQAAN
+272 AQAAN

-293 TPMNGVLGMA
+293 TPMNGVLGMV
-303 ELLME
+303 ELLMD
-308 TPLTRNQKKLINTIK
+308 TPLTRDQKKLINTIK

-340 KIEAGKLTLES
+340 KIEAGKLALES

-357 DLVRSTVDIITG
+357 SLVRETVDIIAG

-374 QLKLIVDMGQLAY
+374 GLTLIVDIGQLGS

-396 IRQVILNL
+396 IRQVVLNL
-404 LSNALKFTNEGTIRV
+404 LSNALKFTNKGTIRV
-419 RVETLE
+419 RVQTLE
-425 EKDAVTTVRF
+425 EKNAFTKVRF
-435 SVKDTGVGME
+435 SVKDTGIGME
-445 KDVRDRLF
+445 KEVCDRLF

-502 QLEFEKVLEDNVV
+502 QLELEKVSQESVAPL
-515 PIEFSNDTSSITADP
+515 EFSRKTYSIMQNPA
-530 DVYDRLS
+530 VYDRRSEIEL
-537 KTNVLPEKAPLV
+537 LPEKAPLV
-549 LVAED
+549 LVVED
-554 NTINQEVSSGILKS
+554 NTINQEVSSGILKN

-581 ALAAVDAKSYNII
+581 AVAAVKNKSYDII

-602 MDGYDATRRIRAMDS
+602 MDGYDTTRRIRAMGS
-617 STRSG
+617 ISRSG
-622 GELPIIALT
+622 GELPVIALT

-640 KCIEAGMDDHLAKPF
+640 KCIKAGMDDHLAKPF
-655 DKSKMAAIL
+655 SKRQMAEIL
-664 SRWLPELK
+664 SRWLPEWQ
-672 DSDMDQPPEGED
+672 DTVIDQPAVEED
-684 HTEADPDEEEGGI
+684 HTDAEPNEETI
-697 CMAALDVIRDMQ
+697 CTAALDVIRGIQ

-724 LRDSPERTQKISLAM
+724 LMDAPERTQKISLAM
-739 ADEDLESI
+739 AAGDLESI

-757 SANLGAVYL
+757 SGNLGAVYL
-766 SSLYKELEENTRET
+766 SSLYKALEENTRKT
-780 DSLDRLSQIITEIG
+780 DNLERLSQIITEIG

-799 AMSQLKEYMVET
+799 AMSQLKEYMVGT

>member
-1 MNTWLKKM
+1 MHIWLNKL
-9 SIKNKLNIV
+9 SIRNKLNLV
-18 ILGTCSAVLILTVL
+18 ILSTCFAVLFLTFL

-38 WFLYKR
+38 WFLYRR
-44 NAIEELSSLARIVGD
+44 NAIEELGSLARIVGD
-59 NSTAAL
+59 NSAAAL
-65 MFADYQV
+65 MFEDRQV

-87 RSAFYSIDGTEI
+87 RSAFYSIDGSVI
-99 VELSYSLKPH
+99 VELSYTITPD
-109 DPRSLNIPSF
+109 DPQALNIPSF
-119 PRNYFKTNETMS
+119 PEHYFKANETMS
-131 WVETHQL
+131 WVGTHHL
-138 NILHPIILDGEK
+138 NILQPIILDGEK

-157 AGMEELYNLLLEWT
+157 AGMEELYNLLLEWA

-176 AALAGITFAFVMA
+176 AALAGITIAFVMA
-189 GRLQRI
+189 ARLQGI

-200 ISLTQAVRQISEEK
+200 YRLIQAVRQITEEK
-214 NYSLRVTSDTGD
+214 DYSLRVASDTGD

-238 LEKIEKRDAHLEDQ
+238 LEKIEKRDALLEDQ

-264 EKAVTLAE
+264 KKAVALAK

-303 ELLME
+303 ELLKE
-308 TPLTRNQKKLINTIK
+308 TPLTRHQKKLINTIK

-340 KIEAGKLTLES
+340 KIEAGKLALES
-351 TPCNLE
+351 APCNLE
-357 DLVRSTVDIITG
+357 RLVRNTVEIISG

-374 QLKLIVDMGQLAY
+374 KLKLIVDIGRLTY

-425 EKDAVTTVRF
+425 EKDALTTVHF
-435 SVKDTGVGME
+435 SVKDTGIGME
-445 KDVRDRLF
+445 KDVRDQLF

-474 AISKQLVELMGGR
+474 AICKQLVELMGGR
-487 ISCESRSGIGSEFMF
+487 ISCKSRSGIGSEFMF
-502 QLEFEKVLEDNVV
+502 QLEFEKVSEDNVESV
-515 PIEFSNDTSSITADP
+515 QFSSASQSMNTDS
-530 DVYDRLS
+530 DVYDGLP
-537 KTNVLPEKAPLV
+537 KAEILPEKAPLV
-549 LVAED
+549 LVVED
-554 NTINQEVSSGILKS
+554 NPINQEVSSGILKC

-581 ALAAVDAKSYNII
+581 AVAAVADKSYDII

-602 MDGYDATRRIRAMDS
+602 MDGYDATRRIRAMGS
-617 STRSG
+617 STGSG
-622 GELPIIALT
+622 DELPIIALT
-631 AHALAGDRV
+631 AHALVGDRV

-655 DKSKMAAIL
+655 DKSKMVAVL
-664 SRWLPELK
+664 SRWLPEWQ
-672 DSDMDQPPEGED
+672 DSAMDHALEGEG
-684 HTEADPDEEEGGI
+684 HTDTESDEGVI
-697 CMAALDVIRDMQ
+697 SMAALDVIRGMQ

-724 LRDSPERTQKISLAM
+724 LRDAPERTQKISLAM
-739 ADEDLESI
+739 AAGDMESI
-747 RDHAHYMKSS
+747 REHAHYMKSS
-757 SANLGAVYL
+757 SGNLGAVYL
-766 SSLYKELEENTRET
+766 SALYKEMEEHTRET
-780 DSLDRLSQIITEIG
+780 ESLDRLSQIISEIE

-799 AMSQLKEYMVET
+799 AMSRLKEHMVET

>member
-1 MNTWLKKM
+1 MNIWLKKT
-9 SIKNKLNIV
+9 SIKSKLNIV

-44 NAIEELSSLARIVGD
+44 NAMEELSSLARIVGD

-65 MFADYQV
+65 MFEDRQV
-72 LGKSLESLG
+72 LVKSLESLG

-99 VELSYSLKPH
+99 VALSYTLKPH
-109 DPRSLNIPSF
+109 DPRLLNIPSF
-119 PRNYFKTNETMS
+119 PKNYFKTNETMS

-157 AGMEELYNLLLEWT
+157 AGMEELYRLLVEWV

-176 AALAGITFAFVMA
+176 AAFAGMVFAGVMA

-200 ISLTQAVRQISEEK
+200 IRLTQAVRQISEEK
-214 NYSLRVTSDTGD
+214 DYSLRVARDTED
-226 ELGVLAAGFNQM
+226 ELGELAAGFNRM
-238 LEKIEKRDAHLEDQ
+238 LEKIEERDIHLEDQ
-252 VRDRTLKLQKAM
+252 VRDRTVKLQKAM
-264 EKAVTLAE
+264 ERAVTLADQ
-272 EAQAAN
+272 AQAAN

-293 TPMNGVLGMA
+293 TPMNGVLGMV
-303 ELLME
+303 ELLMD
-308 TPLTRNQKKLINTIK
+308 TPLTRDQKKLINTIK

-340 KIEAGKLTLES
+340 KIEAGKLALES

-357 DLVRSTVDIITG
+357 SLVRETVDIIAG

-374 QLKLIVDMGQLAY
+374 GLTLIVDIGQLGS

-396 IRQVILNL
+396 IRQVVLNL
-404 LSNALKFTNEGTIRV
+404 LSNALKFTNKGTIRV
-419 RVETLE
+419 RVQTLE
-425 EKDAVTTVRF
+425 EKNAFTKVRF
-435 SVKDTGVGME
+435 SVKDTGIGME
-445 KDVRDRLF
+445 KDVCDRLF

-502 QLEFEKVLEDNVV
+502 QLELEKVSQDSVAPL
-515 PIEFSNDTSSITADP
+515 EFSSKTYSIMQNPA
-530 DVYDRLS
+530 VYDRRS
-537 KTNVLPEKAPLV
+537 EVEVLPEKAPLV
-549 LVAED
+549 LVVED
-554 NTINQEVSSGILKS
+554 NTINQEVSSGILKN

-581 ALAAVDAKSYNII
+581 AVAAVKNKSYDII

-602 MDGYDATRRIRAMDS
+602 MDGYDTTRRIRAMGS
-617 STRSG
+617 ISRSG
-622 GELPIIALT
+622 GELPVIALT

-640 KCIEAGMDDHLAKPF
+640 KCIKAGMDDHLAKPF
-655 DKSKMAAIL
+655 SKFQMAEIL
-664 SRWLPELK
+664 SRWLPEWQ
-672 DSDMDQPPEGED
+672 DTVIDQPAVEED
-684 HTEADPDEEEGGI
+684 HTDAEPNEETI
-697 CMAALDVIRDMQ
+697 CTAALDVIRGIQ

-724 LRDSPERTQKISLAM
+724 LRDAPERTQKISLAL
-739 ADEDLESI
+739 AAGDLESI

-757 SANLGAVYL
+757 SGNLGAVYL
-766 SSLYKELEENTRET
+766 SSLYKALEENTRKT
-780 DSLDRLSQIITEIG
+780 DNLERLSQIITEIG

-799 AMSQLKEYMVET
+799 AVSQLKEYMVET